1 VTSDE
6 RDPAAHHL
14 VEPTFSLKLALD
26 HKTQVEFRVSGR
38 HALLTHEELEDLQLA
53 FDLWLRTLPREVRD
67 DQGEAEPVS
76 PGAGAGKAPR
86 RRRR

>member
-1 VTSDE
+1 MTTDD

-14 VEPTFSLKLALD
+14 VEPTFCLKLALD

-38 HALLTHEELEDLQLA
+38 YALLTHGELDHLRHA
-53 FDLWLRTLPREVRD
+53 FDAWLKLLPCE
-67 DQGEAEPVS
+67 
-76 PGAGAGKAPR
+76 PGADSTAADPAPQRPGSGAPPR